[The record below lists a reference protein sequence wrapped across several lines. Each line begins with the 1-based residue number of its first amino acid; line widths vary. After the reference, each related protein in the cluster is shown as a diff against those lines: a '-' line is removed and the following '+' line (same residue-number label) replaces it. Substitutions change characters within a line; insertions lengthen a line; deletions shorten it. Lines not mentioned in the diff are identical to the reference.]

1 LWKDILI
8 EENYEANDEGRIRD
22 KQTKEIIPQWVGKDG
37 YCIASLSNKL
47 YRVHR
52 LIALTFVDNPM
63 NLPVVNHKNFCK
75 TDNHIENLEWVSHR
89 ENAKHSFTSHHRDE
103 TMEKWVKKVQP
114 LAADASKTKV
124 AQYDLSGKL
133 IKIYDSQK
141 EASELTKIA
150 RSSITS
156 CVTHKRKTAGGY
168 KWEYWLDGS
177 TTMREENPA
186 SPV

>member
-1 LWKDILI
+1 MWKDILI

-89 ENAKHSFTSHHRDE
+89 EYAKHSFTSHHRDE
-103 TMEKWVKKVQP
+103 TMAKWVKKV
-114 LAADASKTKV
+114 
-124 AQYDLSGKL
+124 
-133 IKIYDSQK
+133 
-141 EASELTKIA
+141 
-150 RSSITS
+150 
-156 CVTHKRKTAGGY
+156 
-168 KWEYWLDGS
+168 
-177 TTMREENPA
+177 
-186 SPV
+186 